1 MYIKKIDPETGKSIS
16 IGEYQNM
23 LNKDKEK
30 LRNSKNE
37 AIREMFG
44 FCQNKEI
51 CNLPSGKTTRE
62 EFEMT
67 MNLISRFENQ
77 HYSKEEIDKKYKE
90 CSIQNNCQRVIIKPE
105 QIEQDQEFKEILEK
119 QYGKAE
125 KNLSEEQK
133 ELDATVKSLNKKCLN
148 GLCFPRVEARTV
160 GIGNKTKNNAKRTGV
175 YGEYNNIEDKDNI
188 PKKITSLEQITENLL
203 RIQGGYDEIRVN
215 YGGGKKSE

>member
-37 AIREMFG
+37 TIREMFG

-67 MNLISRFENQ
+67 MNLISKFENQ

-133 ELDATVKSLNKKCLN
+133 ELDATVKSLNKKR
-148 GLCFPRVEARTV
+148 G
-160 GIGNKTKNNAKRTGV
+160 
-175 YGEYNNIEDKDNI
+175 D
-188 PKKITSLEQITENLL
+188 ENVV
-203 RIQGGYDEIRVN
+203 RR
-215 YGGGKKSE
+215 K